1 MRVRRLAALL
11 PLALFAGT
19 PARAAAQQDSS
30 AARPKTPG
38 ITHVLKTREGS
49 TLLGRLVADSG
60 DTVRFETSLGM
71 LAIPRANVA
80 DLKPVRANEV
90 RDGQYWFPDPNRT
103 RLFFAPTGRMLG
115 SGEGYYSN
123 TYLFL
128 QNFAGG
134 ASDRV
139 TLGGGFSLLPT
150 GDMSEQVY
158 YFTPKVGIYN
168 TERDNV
174 AVGSILAWVPT
185 DDGKPFGVLYGVAT
199 HGGAD
204 GSVTGGLGYGFY
216 GSDMSS
222 RPVAML
228 GGARRVS
235 QRLALITENY
245 GMVYDD
251 TELDCFT
258 GPCTTTK
265 HHRLGVLSMYGV
277 RFLGEKLSVDLAL
290 ANVTTHDA
298 HWIFPGVPYVAFA
311 VKF

>member
-1 MRVRRLAALL
+1 MRVTRHAAVLSLVLFPSL
-11 PLALFAGT
+11 PAV
-19 PARAAAQQDSS
+19 AQQDT
-30 AARPKTPG
+30 AKAPTAPA

-60 DTVRFETSLGM
+60 DTVRFQTSLGM
-71 LAIPRANVA
+71 LAIPKRNVA
-80 DLKPVRANEV
+80 ELKPVRPNEV
-90 RDGQYWFPDPNRT
+90 RGGQYWFPDPNRT
-103 RLFFAPTGRMLG
+103 RLFFAPTGRMLNT
-115 SGEGYYSN
+115 GEGYYSN

-128 QNFAGG
+128 QNFAAG
-134 ASDRV
+134 ASEHV
-139 TLGGGFSLLPT
+139 TLGGGLSLFPT

-158 YFTPKVGIYN
+158 YFTPKVGVYN
-168 TERDNV
+168 SEQNNI
-174 AVGSILAWVPT
+174 AIGSILAWVPT
-185 DDGKPFGVLYGVAT
+185 DDGKPFGIVYGVAT
-199 HGGAD
+199 HGDAD

-235 QRLALITENY
+235 QRLALLTENY
-245 GMVYDD
+245 GMMYDSNES
-251 TELDCFT
+251 TCNLT
-258 GPCTTTK
+258 CTDATRR
-265 HHRLGVLSMYGV
+265 RLGVLSMYGV

-290 ANVTTHDA
+290 ANVATHDA

>member
-1 MRVRRLAALL
+1 MRVPRVAVLSLV
-11 PLALFAGT
+11 LFAL
-19 PARAAAQQDSS
+19 PAAAQQDT
-30 AARPKTPG
+30 AAAKPAPPA

-60 DTVRFETSLGM
+60 DTVRFQTSLGM
-71 LAIPRANVA
+71 LAIPRRNVA
-80 DLKPVRANEV
+80 ELKVVRPAEV

-103 RLFFAPTGRMLG
+103 RLFFAPTGRMLNA
-115 SGEGYYSN
+115 GEGYYSN

-128 QNFAGG
+128 QNFAAG
-134 ASDRV
+134 ASDHV
-139 TLGGGFSLLPT
+139 TLGGGLSLFPT

-158 YFTPKVGIYN
+158 YFTPKVGVYN
-168 TERDNV
+168 SEQNNV
-174 AVGSILAWVPT
+174 AIGSILAWVPT
-185 DDGKPFGVLYGVAT
+185 DDGKPFGIVYGVAT

-222 RPVAML
+222 RPVAMF

-235 QRLALITENY
+235 QRLALLTENY
-245 GMVYDD
+245 GMMYDD
-251 TELDCFT
+251 DETNCAIT
-258 GPCTTTK
+258 CTTTTK
-265 HHRLGVLSMYGV
+265 HRIGVLSMYGV

-290 ANVTTHDA
+290 ANVATHGTQ
-298 HWIFPGVPYVAFA
+298 WIFPGVPYVAFA